1 MDENDITLLNSK
13 YARYKMLKRIQK
25 QKQKQ
30 SPIASLLPQQK
41 KTSNIG
47 GFDNVQSNDSFP
59 LNNHSQDN
67 VQTNGSFHIQLQ
79 ISPEHSTTHDSD
91 DDLNNEMDIERK

>member
-1 MDENDITLLNSK
+1 MDENDINLLISK
-13 YARYKMLKRIQK
+13 YEGHKMLKRIQK
-25 QKQKQ
+25 QKQ
-30 SPIASLLPQQK
+30 SSIASLLPQRK
-41 KTSNIG
+41 KTTNNG

-67 VQTNGSFHIQLQ
+67 VQNNGSFLVQPQ

>member
-13 YARYKMLKRIQK
+13 YAGYKMLKRIQK
-25 QKQKQ
+25 QKQ
-30 SPIASLLPQQK
+30 SSIASLLPQRK
-41 KTSNIG
+41 KTANIG
-47 GFDNVQSNDSFP
+47 GIDNVQSNDSFP